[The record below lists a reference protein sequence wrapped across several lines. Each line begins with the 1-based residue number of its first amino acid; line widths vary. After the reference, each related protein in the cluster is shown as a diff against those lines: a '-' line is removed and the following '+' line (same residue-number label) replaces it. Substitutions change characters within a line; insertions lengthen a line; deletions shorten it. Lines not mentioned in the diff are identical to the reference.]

1 MKRSRQF
8 TLIELLVVIA
18 IVAILAALLL
28 PALQA
33 AKHRAQ
39 RTQCLN
45 QVRQIGQALYMYVGD
60 YRERLPDCARLGP
73 ETTGDKLPSLK
84 ELLLPYGDAKLFH
97 CPADADTSGRRAYW
111 FDPAVGTSYE
121 WNTLLNLR
129 QLDRAKFT
137 IGGLTI
143 STPLLGDA
151 EFFHQRKYR
160 NYLYADGHVDQ
171 ALTIEIQ
178 AE

>member
-1 MKRSRQF
+1 
-8 TLIELLVVIA
+8 VVIA
-18 IVAILAALLL
+18 IIAILAALLM
-28 PALQA
+28 PALQM

-45 QVRQIGQALYMYVGD
+45 QVRQIGQSLFLYVGD
-60 YRERLPDCARLGP
+60 YQDRLPDCARLGP
-73 ETTGDKLPSLK
+73 ETTGDKRPALK
-84 ELLLPYGDAKLFH
+84 DLLVPYGDARLFH
-97 CPADADTSGRRAYW
+97 CPADVDAGGAMAYW

-129 QLDRAKFT
+129 LLDRAKFT
-137 IGGLTI
+137 IGGLTV

-160 NYLYADGHVDQ
+160 NYLYADGHVDH
-171 ALTIEIQ
+171 ALSIEIQ